1 MQGLTSHRSLREGG
15 CISCD
20 RRVRCRKFPVLE
32 TYEILNVKGK
42 NKCTRIPQRTHYT
55 RRNYIICQPIGSK
68 NGTQR
73 RARWVVHAVCSS
85 IKIQAEHSPHEA
97 SHNRTLPRSDT
108 ALECLYTSINVLI
121 GWPLWRCDPAPLHA
135 TILLLLARC
144 YSDITSKQTLRSV

>member
-1 MQGLTSHRSLREGG
+1 MRPASHTYICIELKEKVWLLSCLYALNITAINSHHAAQGQEQCVYTDWGGQTGPWPQHCWAVTGHVCCVCFHNRTTAATCKDWHLTEASEREG

-68 NGTQR
+68 NGTHS
-73 RARWVVHAVCSS
+73 AGHA
-85 IKIQAEHSPHEA
+85 
-97 SHNRTLPRSDT
+97 
-108 ALECLYTSINVLI
+108 
-121 GWPLWRCDPAPLHA
+121 G
-135 TILLLLARC
+135 
-144 YSDITSKQTLRSV
+144 